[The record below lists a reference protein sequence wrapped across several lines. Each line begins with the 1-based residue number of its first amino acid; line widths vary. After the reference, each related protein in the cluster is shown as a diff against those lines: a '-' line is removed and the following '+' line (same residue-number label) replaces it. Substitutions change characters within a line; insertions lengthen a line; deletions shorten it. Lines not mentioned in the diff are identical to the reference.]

1 VGSNPPLWG
10 DFPPLQRMHLM
21 QFRLFL
27 SNSGFLFTFYTL
39 TSLANSPSDISGRSL
54 EEILRGI
61 MKWNF
66 VDTLLLN

>member
-1 VGSNPPLWG
+1 
-10 DFPPLQRMHLM
+10 MHLM

-39 TSLANSPSDISGRSL
+39 TSLANSPSDILGRSL

-66 VDTLLLN
+66 VETLLLN